1 MFTDLG
7 SDLRYAVRQVKRSP
21 GFAVLAVLC
30 LGLGIGANTSIFSA
44 LNSVLFRPL
53 SVADPARLL
62 MLSRG
67 TSANFSYPDFQDLQ
81 ARGRLL
87 SGLTASF
94 PMESD
99 LEVDGVSEFVAAEVV
114 SANYGAVL
122 GVAPALGRW
131 FTSETEPVAVISH
144 AVWQNR
150 FGGSANVLGRRIG
163 SEAQSYTIV
172 GVAPRAFTGIFAP
185 YRTDIWVPMRTR
197 PRLAAMLDNR
207 SRRLVMVFGRLRSDA
222 TPGQASAELNGIDST
237 TRRRARRVSGTA
249 AADRGRTDTWN
260 PESRWPAP
268 RQPERI
274 AAHDRRR
281 RRSAHRVRERRQPP
295 ARARVPAPAR
305 AGRTTGTRRH
315 EISPD
320 ASAADRKPR
329 AGYRRRRERP
339 RAGTLDDQNPRTC
352 HALGAIDLSDRA
364 GSVARRARHRVR
376 DDPLARDDAG
386 LRAGTRVAGIADQR
400 SRRIQRGDWRA
411 RSGVGVPSGLS
422 PRSCSRS
429 CCS

>member
-1 MFTDLG
+1 MNKLVDRHVADGLPHDEAMRRARLDMGGFDQVKEEHRDARGVRLLEDLG

-53 SVADPARLL
+53 PVADPGRLV

-114 SANYGAVL
+114 SANYGSVL

-150 FGGSANVLGRRIG
+150 FGGSANILGRRIG

-197 PRLAAMLDNR
+197 PATGGDARQPIAPAGHGLRPPA
-207 SRRLVMVFGRLRSDA
+207 FGCDA
-222 TPGQASAELNGIDST
+222 GAG
-237 TRRRARRVSGTA
+237 V
-249 AADRGRTDTWN
+249 GRT
-260 PESRWPAP
+260 ERH
-268 RQPERI
+268 RQHNSSPSTARQ
-274 AAHDRRR
+274 RNRC
-281 RRSAHRVRERRQPP
+281 RRSWRNRYVESQIP
-295 ARARVPAPAR
+295 
-305 AGRTTGTRRH
+305 
-315 EISPD
+315 
-320 ASAADRKPR
+320 
-329 AGYRRRRERP
+329 
-339 RAGTLDDQNPRTC
+339 
-352 HALGAIDLSDRA
+352 
-364 GSVARRARHRVR
+364 
-376 DDPLARDDAG
+376 
-386 LRAGTRVAGIADQR
+386 VAGA
-400 SRRIQRGDWRA
+400 SSA
-411 RSGVGVPSGLS
+411 
-422 PRSCSRS
+422 
-429 CCS
+429 